1 MMATRRIVALLF
13 AVMLA
18 APAAAQTTTPADQA
32 AASPAWSGSASLYA
46 YFVPDDDNFVQPTLG
61 LDRDWLHLEVRFN
74 YEDLDTASAWMGRTF
89 SVGETVA
96 LEITPMAGVVFGNTD
111 GGALGYSG
119 SLTWRSLDLF
129 SESEYVF
136 AGGEGENFFYTWSE
150 VGWSPVSW
158 FRGGLA
164 IQRTKVW
171 GEDVDIQRGF
181 FASALVR
188 RWEISGYVFNPDAD
202 PTFVLGVAFNF

>member
-1 MMATRRIVALLF
+1 MGARRVVTVLF
-13 AVMLA
+13 AAMLA
-18 APAAAQTTTPADQA
+18 APAAAQTGTPADQA
-32 AASPAWSGSASLYA
+32 AASPSWSGSASLYT
-46 YFVPDDDNFVQPTLG
+46 YFVPDDDDFVQPTLG

-74 YEDLDTASAWMGRTF
+74 YEDLDTASAWVGRTF
-89 SVGETVA
+89 SVGESVA

-111 GGALGYSG
+111 GGAIGYSG

-171 GEDVDIQRGF
+171 GEDLDIQRGF
-181 FASALVR
+181 FGSALVG
-188 RWEISGYVFNPDAD
+188 RWEVSGYVFNPDAD